1 MWWINDMDKIE
12 KFNGKALGED
22 DIGFMLWKL
31 ESVENFFPCYKTLIK
46 KEE

>member
-1 MWWINDMDKIE
+1 MDKLE
-12 KFNGKALGED
+12 KINGENIGED

-31 ESVENFFPCYKTLIK
+31 ESVENFFPCYKSLIK